1 MSQSLKAL
9 HIRVVSSLT
18 GHLPVSSE
26 EPEVIAA
33 EEGNVNSPANF
44 KNFFLLAVLVS
55 IALIGFFVAIF
66 LKFSRQPV
74 EDAAILM
81 RYSLHLSQGDGIVW
95 NIGAKPVDG
104 GTDFLFL
111 VVLSVLVK
119 AGLAVEIAA
128 RLVGILSHLLTA
140 ILVYL
145 AITRLHGASRWVALL
160 SATYLAIGPGLGY
173 IAADFGTTFFALFA
187 CITWYIATR
196 IVKGA
201 NSNATSL
208 LFAFSG
214 LIMGL
219 IRPEGVFLAVF
230 ILLALLYM
238 KGIKNSLTLIAHF
251 IIVFLLIGGTYFLWR
266 WHYFGYPLPNPFY
279 KKGGG
284 QLYLSSL
291 IDSVITVI
299 RFCGPFSLAFLIG
312 LRTAASRKQ
321 TLFLL
326 IPTVGFTLIWV
337 FLSNEM
343 NYLGRFQYAV
353 LPLVLM
359 SWPVLVKGAWKELE
373 LPQLKVLDR
382 RGKLAI
388 ISVVACFCV
397 IIAGYQYLL
406 DAKGTYYRDGRYDVA
421 LMLKSYSQKNYT
433 MATTESG
440 LLPFY
445 SDWRDVDT
453 WGLNDQWIAHH
464 GIVTES
470 YLDAYKPEVIMIHAF
485 YSPLAPPDYNN
496 SQSAPAGWSAM
507 VMVLQNYAV
516 THGYILAAAFGISPQ
531 EAHYYYVRPDFPD
544 SGAIVKKIQNITYY
558 WYATGQRCTNY
569 ALVHPT

>member
-1 MSQSLKAL
+1 MSLSLKIL
-9 HIRVVSSLT
+9 HIKVVSSLIGHPAVRVAEPDT
-18 GHLPVSSE
+18 G
-26 EPEVIAA
+26 AA
-33 EEGNVNSPANF
+33 EEGKVSSGAKFNS
-44 KNFFLLAVLVS
+44 FFPLVVLLSL
-55 IALIGFFVAIF
+55 ALIGFFVVIF
-66 LKFSRQPV
+66 LQFSRQPV

-95 NIGAKPVDG
+95 NVGARPVDG

-111 VVLSVLVK
+111 VVLSALVK

-128 RLVGILSHLLTA
+128 RLIGILSHLLTA
-140 ILVYL
+140 LLIYL
-145 AITRLHGASRWVALL
+145 AIVRLHGAGRWLALL
-160 SATYLAIGPGLGY
+160 SATYVAIGPGLEY

-187 CITWYIATR
+187 CITWYFATSIA
-196 IVKGA
+196 KGD
-201 NSNATSL
+201 NSKTASL

-230 ILLALLYM
+230 MLLAIVYM
-238 KGIKNSLTLIAHF
+238 KGLKNSLTLIGHF
-251 IIVFLLIGGTYFLWR
+251 MIVFVVIGGTYFLWR

-284 QLYLSSL
+284 HLYFSSL
-291 IDSVITVI
+291 LDSVITVM

-312 LRTAASRKQ
+312 LRTVESRKQ
-321 TLFLL
+321 TFFLL
-326 IPTVGFTLIWV
+326 IPTIGFTLIWV

-359 SWPVLVKGAWKELE
+359 SWPALVKGAWKELE
-373 LPQLKVLDR
+373 LPQLKVPDR
-382 RGKLAI
+382 RGRLAI
-388 ISVVACFCV
+388 LPVLACLCV

-406 DAKGTYYRDGRYDVA
+406 DAKGTYYHDGRYDVA

-440 LLPFY
+440 LLPLY
-445 SDWRDVDT
+445 SNWRDVDT

-464 GIVTES
+464 GSVTES
-470 YLDAYKPEVIMIHAF
+470 YLDSYKPEVIMIHAF
-485 YSPLAPPDYNN
+485 FSSVAPQDYTESQGSPT
-496 SQSAPAGWSAM
+496 WSAM
-507 VMVLQNYAV
+507 VTVLQHYAV

-531 EAHYYYVRPDFPD
+531 ETHYYYVRPDFPD
-544 SGAIVKKIQNITYY
+544 SGAIVKNIQNITYY
-558 WYATGQRCTNY
+558 WYSTGQRCTNY
-569 ALVHPT
+569 ALVHPAQ